1 MIAQSITQLRQLTQR
16 DLLDRWH
23 GCLGEQSTHPH
34 DWHTWDTLPL
44 NAKRHVAWS
53 KGYQVLWLAQR
64 ICVPDTLSGYPLSGL
79 TLRLRLGWWAEEAQI
94 FVNGTLVQTGDLFE
108 CSVRLLLSQSVCP
121 GDEFVVTIRLVSPGH
136 DDGALVSSIC
146 LYERSHSPH
155 FDPSFVADELEL
167 LAYSLTTIS
176 PDRLNPTEPQQ
187 ALLSLVKTIDFSALP
202 ENPTQF
208 DRSLDRLHQTLSQ
221 HFSLPVSKIYLLGH
235 AHLDLAWLWSVSQ
248 AWDAAERTFLSAL
261 NLQQDFPDLIFCHST
276 PALFA
281 WLEQHRPD
289 LFAAIQSQVKA
300 GRWEI
305 VAGLWVEPDLNLI
318 SGESIVRQVLYGQR
332 YIREKFGKVS
342 PIAWLP
348 DTFGFTW
355 QLPQILKQGGVDY
368 FVTQKLRWN
377 DTTEFPYE
385 IFQWQSPDGSQVLGY
400 MSGPIGQEINPVQM
414 AAYACDWFAKTGIDR
429 AFWLPGVG
437 DRGGGPT
444 RDMLEVGQRW
454 QQSPIFPQMEFTPI
468 APYLQSLATTPSLPI
483 WNDELYLEFHRGCYT
498 THADQKAANRQC
510 EQLLYQA
517 ELFAAI
523 ATLATDAPYPK
534 LELETA
540 WKQVLFNQFHDILP
554 GSSIPEVYVDA
565 DRDWDDARQTGS
577 QVLESALAAIA
588 ASICLPPP
596 PQPGMLPIVVF
607 NSLNWQRSAVVS
619 FANPNPQ
626 NHWQVYTLAGNPLP
640 TQLAADGQIL
650 FASDGVPGV
659 GYRVFWLGEAVQTL
673 TTALDSERQLENA
686 QKKPNLHP
694 TIAKNRTAVKKDDFD
709 PNFSPLENQYLQVII
724 DPETGNLSSIFDK
737 INHREVLGKA
747 GGNLLQFWEDEGQY
761 WDAWN
766 INPNYA
772 DRPVSEVVMT
782 CLRMLEWGEVRSVVQ
797 VEWQFRSSHFC
808 QDYILERESPVLKI
822 ATRVDWQERHI
833 FVKAAFPLNLSAEF
847 ATYEIACGA
856 IARPT
861 QPQTPADRA
870 KWEVPALH
878 WADLTQ
884 AETYGVSLLNDSK
897 YGYDAQPDGL
907 RLSLLRGST
916 WPDPKADLGIH
927 HFTYAIYPHAGTWQ
941 AAGTVRRGYE
951 LNQPLLVRSLPPVS
965 ETASLPPHLELCQ
978 ISAENFILMALKQS
992 EDRPD
997 RWVLRGYECHGE
1009 AGELKLGGDLNWA
1022 IVAPALNLLEEEG
1035 NNEAIVD
1042 LQQQTVQIDSWKI
1055 ISLMCECGRL
1065 GRSRTNAFIR

>member
-1 MIAQSITQLRQLTQR
+1 MDFIAQSINQLRQLTQTDR
-16 DLLDRWH
+16 IDRWH
-23 GCLGEQSTHPH
+23 GRLGEQPMLPP
-34 DWHTWDTLPL
+34 DWQAWDCLPL
-44 NAKRHVAWS
+44 NAKRHIAWS
-53 KGYQVLWLAQR
+53 KGRQVLWLVQR

-108 CSVRLLLSQSVCP
+108 CAVRLLLSPSVSS
-121 GDEFVVTIRLVSPGH
+121 GDTFLIAIRLVSPAH

-146 LYERSHSPH
+146 LYERSAAPH
-155 FDPSFVADELEL
+155 FDPSFVADELEI
-167 LAYSLTTIS
+167 LASYLNQIS
-176 PDRLNPTEPQQ
+176 ADRPNPTEQQQ
-187 ALLSLVKTIDFSALP
+187 ALQSLVKTIAFSALP
-202 ENPTQF
+202 DHPTAF
-208 DRSLDRLHQTLSQ
+208 DRTLDRLHQALPQ
-221 HFSLPVSKIYLLGH
+221 HFHLPVSKIHLLGH
-235 AHLDLAWLWSVSQ
+235 AHLDLAWLWPVSQ
-248 AWDAAERTFLSAL
+248 TWDAAERTFASAL
-261 NLQQDFPDLIFCHST
+261 NLQQDFPELIFCHST

-281 WLEQHRPD
+281 WLEQHRPE
-289 LFAAIQSQVKA
+289 LFADIQQQVKA

-305 VAGLWVEPDLNLI
+305 VAGLWVEPDLNLV

-332 YIREKFGKVS
+332 YVREKFGAIS
-342 PIAWLP
+342 TIAWLP

-355 QLPQILKQGGVDY
+355 QLPQILKQGGVES

-385 IFQWQSPDGSQVLGY
+385 MFQWQSPDGSQIFSY

-414 AAYACDWFAKTGIDR
+414 AAYACDWFAKTGVDR

-444 RDMLEVGQRW
+444 RDMLEVGRRW
-454 QQSPIFPQMEFTPI
+454 QQSPIFPQMEFTSI
-468 APYLQSLATTPSLPI
+468 APYLQSLANTPSLPI

-498 THADQKAANRQC
+498 THADQKATNRRC
-510 EQLLYQA
+510 ERLLYQA
-517 ELFAAI
+517 ELFASI
-523 ATLATDAPYPK
+523 ATLAANAPYPK

-554 GSSIPEVYVDA
+554 GSSIPEVYIDA
-565 DRDWDDARQTGS
+565 ERDWRCAEQTGS
-577 QVLESALAAIA
+577 QVLEAALTAIA

-596 PQPGMLPIVVF
+596 PQPGMLPIAVF
-607 NSLNWQRSAVVS
+607 NSLNWQRSEVVS
-619 FANPNPQ
+619 FPNPNPQ
-626 NHWQVYTLAGNPLP
+626 KHWQVYNLAGNLIP

-650 FASDGVPGV
+650 FASEAVPGV
-659 GYRVFWLGEAVQTL
+659 GYRVFWLGETVQTP
-673 TTALDSERQLENA
+673 TTTLDLESTSETL
-686 QKKPNLHP
+686 QKGANLHSSV
-694 TIAKNRTAVKKDDFD
+694 AKNRPLVKKDDFD
-709 PNFSPLENQYLQVII
+709 PNLFQLENQYLRAII
-724 DPETGNLSSIFDK
+724 DPDTGNLSSIFDK
-737 INHREVLGKA
+737 VSNREVLGEL

-772 DRPVSEVVMT
+772 DRPLSEVVMT
-782 CLRMLEWGEVRSVVQ
+782 CLQTVEWGDVRSVVQ
-797 VEWQFRSSHFC
+797 VIRQFRSSQFC
-808 QDYILERESPVLKI
+808 QDYILERDSPVLKI

-856 IARPT
+856 IARTT

-884 AETYGVSLLNDSK
+884 ADTYGVSLLNDSK

-916 WPDPKADLGIH
+916 WPDPEADLGSH

-951 LNQPLLVRSLPPVS
+951 LNQPLLVRSLPPAS
-965 ETASLPPHLELCQ
+965 AAASLPPHLELCHL
-978 ISAENFILMALKQS
+978 SAKNFILMAFKQS
-992 EDRPD
+992 EDHPD
-997 RWVLRGYECHGE
+997 RWVLRGYECHGQTQQ
-1009 AGELKLGGDLNWA
+1009 LKLGGPLNLA
-1022 IVAPALNLLEEEG
+1022 IAAPALNLLEEVEDG
-1035 NNEAIVD
+1035 AIFD
-1042 LQQQTVQIDSWKI
+1042 LQQQTLQIDPWKI
-1055 ISLMCECGRL
+1055 TSLICEKP
-1065 GRSRTNAFIR
+1065 TP